1 MSIWFGRWWWW
12 ANELDVEK
20 WKRKRRREGIRGHIL
35 GEGKRQ
41 FGGANERNKRGKC
54 RGKMMKK
61 KTIGGTTPF

>member
-1 MSIWFGRWWWW
+1 
-12 ANELDVEK
+12 
-20 WKRKRRREGIRGHIL
+20 L